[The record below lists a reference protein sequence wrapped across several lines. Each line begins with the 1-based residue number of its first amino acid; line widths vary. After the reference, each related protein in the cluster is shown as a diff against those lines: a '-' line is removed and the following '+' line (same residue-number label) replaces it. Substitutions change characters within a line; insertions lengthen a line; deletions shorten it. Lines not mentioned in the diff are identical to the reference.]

1 MHCLETLTAEERAF
15 RDEVRDFL
23 ARELDPA
30 LVAAD
35 DAQRTFVAHH
45 ERGNRWL
52 AHLRPRRWH
61 APLWPTEH
69 GGAGLTPMQNYI
81 LQYEQGLAGAPAPP
95 PMGLAYVGPTVIR
108 YGTKAQQSALLP
120 VLLAGQDHWCQGFSE
135 PGAGSDLARVATF
148 AERRGERYVINGSK
162 IWTTD
167 AQHANKIFLLLRT
180 RRDDSRQALSFFLV
194 DMAARGV
201 TVRPIRML
209 TGDHEFNQV
218 FFDDVEVSAAQ
229 CLGDE
234 GQGWAIAKFLL
245 EIERGCF
252 VFGGRL
258 RRRLQGLQQRARA
271 GAAGA
276 MIQAR
281 LARLARD
288 LLAYEHTELRL
299 GTLNL
304 GGAMQGAAPN
314 LIKIE
319 WTELLQRMDELSV
332 ELCGPAVLYAD
343 GSALEAGELGMPA
356 ALAGYFNNLAAT
368 IYGGS
373 NEVQRNLVFREM
385 RRQWG

>member
-1 MHCLETLTAEERAF
+1 
-15 RDEVRDFL
+15 
-23 ARELDPA
+23 
-30 LVAAD
+30 
-35 DAQRTFVAHH
+35 
-45 ERGNRWL
+45 
-52 AHLRPRRWH
+52 
-61 APLWPTEH
+61 
-69 GGAGLTPMQNYI
+69 
-81 LQYEQGLAGAPAPP
+81 
-95 PMGLAYVGPTVIR
+95 
-108 YGTKAQQSALLP
+108 
-120 VLLAGQDHWCQGFSE
+120 
-135 PGAGSDLARVATF
+135 
-148 AERRGERYVINGSK
+148 
-162 IWTTD
+162 
-167 AQHANKIFLLLRT
+167 
-180 RRDDSRQALSFFLV
+180 
-194 DMAARGV
+194 
-201 TVRPIRML
+201 ML

-218 FFDDVEVSAAQ
+218 FFDDVEVSDAQ
-229 CLGDE
+229 RLGEE

-258 RRRLQGLQQRARA
+258 RRRLQGLRQRAQ
-271 GAAGA
+271 AAGA
-276 MIQAR
+276 GAVIQAR

-332 ELCGPAVLYAD
+332 ELSGPAVLYAD